1 MGLGE
6 FFKGNRPG
14 LSFELYPPKTD
25 EGVDLLLKAV
35 AELIAFSPDFFT
47 CTYGAGGSTRDR
59 TLQILSEVKT
69 RFDIPV
75 ASHLTC
81 VGSTVEQLRGYLQTA
96 IAQGTDHIVALRG
109 DPPKGQ
115 TEFQQTQGGLK
126 YANELVSLIRSD
138 FPELGIAV
146 AGYPEVHQEAPNA
159 EVDLENLKRKVD
171 AGADIIVTQLF
182 YINEDFFRFRD
193 NCIAAGIQIPI
204 VPGILPVTNLTQ
216 IQRIASLCK
225 ARLPES
231 LVNRLAENADP
242 NWQFSA
248 GIEFAQLQVAELLKS
263 GIPGVHFYVLNKSQA
278 TTEVLKDLW

>member
-96 IAQGTDHIVALRG
+96 IAQGTDHIVAL
-109 DPPKGQ
+109 
-115 TEFQQTQGGLK
+115 
-126 YANELVSLIRSD
+126 
-138 FPELGIAV
+138 
-146 AGYPEVHQEAPNA
+146 
-159 EVDLENLKRKVD
+159 
-171 AGADIIVTQLF
+171 
-182 YINEDFFRFRD
+182 
-193 NCIAAGIQIPI
+193 
-204 VPGILPVTNLTQ
+204 
-216 IQRIASLCK
+216 
-225 ARLPES
+225 
-231 LVNRLAENADP
+231 
-242 NWQFSA
+242 
-248 GIEFAQLQVAELLKS
+248 
-263 GIPGVHFYVLNKSQA
+263 
-278 TTEVLKDLW
+278 